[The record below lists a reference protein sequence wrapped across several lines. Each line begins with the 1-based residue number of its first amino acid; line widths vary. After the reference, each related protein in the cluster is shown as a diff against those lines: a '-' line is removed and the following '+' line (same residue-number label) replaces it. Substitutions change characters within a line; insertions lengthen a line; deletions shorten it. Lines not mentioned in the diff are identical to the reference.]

1 MIYEIQYTPVAEKDL
16 ERHRK
21 SGNKKLLEKLDALI
35 NELRT
40 HPTTGTGKPEQ
51 LKYYRMPTWS
61 RRISKE
67 HRLVYSIENDIVTV
81 LILSAYGHYK

>member
-1 MIYEIQYTPVAEKDL
+1 MRFNLSFSPQASRDIKRIKN
-16 ERHRK
+16 
-21 SGNKKLLEKLDALI
+21 SGDKALMKKLVSLL
-35 NELRT
+35 NEIAE

-51 LKYYRMPTWS
+51 LKHYRMPTWS